1 MASNDIYVLV
11 PFSLDG
17 AGAFLSLKWF
27 LEPKNL
33 NVKLIPVNKENF
45 ATELNALGLTEFKKI
60 YVVGGTFFNNL
71 EDVNGIKKSITLFK
85 LDNEK
90 VETPEIKI
98 VSLNSKNYTELV
110 YSALKTKIGT
120 DLEEP
125 KRNLL
130 TFIQDY
136 TTYALK
142 YGQISIG
149 INYIFNNFNNYQS
162 NRLEKFCKKYE
173 NGFNGFND
181 EDKKVISYYNQ
192 KLEKTL
198 QGDKYAGNVTIMG
211 EPVKLVST
219 FGEKCVNEIAS
230 SILNSTGSDIACIV
244 NPDTQLVTFRK
255 SPKCKI
261 DLQKL
266 AKYLCNGDGKDYA
279 AFGKI
284 TDKFLEFTKVLH
296 KI

>member
-33 NVKLIPVNKENF
+33 NIKLIPISKENF
-45 ATELNALGLTEFKKI
+45 ATELNALCLTEFKKI
-60 YVVGGTFFNNL
+60 YVVGGFFFENAEEL
-71 EDVNGIKKSITLFK
+71 NGIKKSITLFK

-90 VETPEIKI
+90 VDVPDIKI

-110 YSALKTKIGT
+110 YNALKTKLGT
-120 DLEEP
+120 ELDEP

-136 TTYALK
+136 VTYNLK

-149 INYIFNNFNNYQS
+149 INYLFNNLNNYQD

-173 NGFNGFND
+173 KGFLGFG
-181 EDKKVISYYNQ
+181 EGDKKIIDYYNQ

-198 QGDKYAGNVTIMG
+198 QGDKYAGTLTIIG
-211 EPVKLVST
+211 SPVKVVST
-219 FGEKCVNEIAS
+219 FGEKCVNEVAS
-230 SILNSTGSDIACIV
+230 SILNSTSSDIACVV
-244 NPDTQLVTFRK
+244 NPSTQIVTFRK
-255 SPKCKI
+255 DLKCKV
-261 DLQKL
+261 DLKKL
-266 AKYLCNGDGKDYA
+266 AKYLCDGDGNDYA
-279 AFGKI
+279 ASGKI
-284 TDKFLEFTKVLH
+284 TEKFLEFTKVLQ